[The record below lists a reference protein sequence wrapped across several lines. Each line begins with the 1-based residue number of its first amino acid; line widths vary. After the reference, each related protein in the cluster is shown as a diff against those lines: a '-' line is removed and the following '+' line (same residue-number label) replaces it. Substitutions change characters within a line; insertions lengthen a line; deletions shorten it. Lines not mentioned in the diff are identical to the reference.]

1 MLRSNRP
8 LRRLLAAWGQ
18 SCLGTYAGYVALLL
32 LTYDHLKHSS
42 WAISAVLLADFLPAI
57 LLGSWFGA
65 LADRY
70 PRHVLVVV
78 ANLVQA
84 AAWGGLVVAR
94 SGAPIL
100 ILALV
105 AGAGNALLR
114 PALRSALPVVA
125 GDDSQIAAALYDALR
140 WVGITIGPALAAG
153 LIAVFG
159 VAVPLAV
166 NAASFLIAA
175 IVLARVPVAPT
186 ERPPPA
192 ADAPK
197 PRSSVLA
204 GLSEAFAIP
213 GIAVVVACSAGSII
227 AGGLLNVCEPILARG
242 VLHGSGSDYAL
253 LVASYG
259 VGMVTATALVARI
272 GPVGSGS
279 LIRRYLGAQLLT
291 ACGMTGSAVVGSIG
305 LATIAFA
312 GTGYA
317 NALLLV
323 SETQLIQLR
332 VPSAIQGRLFGGKD
346 TIEGACFL
354 VGLIGAGGLVAA
366 AGVRTTLATGAVIC
380 GICGIAALVAL
391 RGGRERAPYAIAGA
405 KGDGQR

>member
-114 PALRSALPVVA
+114 P
-125 GDDSQIAAALYDALR
+125 
-140 WVGITIGPALAAG
+140 
-153 LIAVFG
+153 
-159 VAVPLAV
+159 
-166 NAASFLIAA
+166 
-175 IVLARVPVAPT
+175 
-186 ERPPPA
+186 
-192 ADAPK
+192 
-197 PRSSVLA
+197 
-204 GLSEAFAIP
+204 
-213 GIAVVVACSAGSII
+213 
-227 AGGLLNVCEPILARG
+227 
-242 VLHGSGSDYAL
+242 
-253 LVASYG
+253 
-259 VGMVTATALVARI
+259 
-272 GPVGSGS
+272 
-279 LIRRYLGAQLLT
+279 
-291 ACGMTGSAVVGSIG
+291 
-305 LATIAFA
+305 
-312 GTGYA
+312 
-317 NALLLV
+317 
-323 SETQLIQLR
+323 
-332 VPSAIQGRLFGGKD
+332 
-346 TIEGACFL
+346 
-354 VGLIGAGGLVAA
+354 
-366 AGVRTTLATGAVIC
+366 
-380 GICGIAALVAL
+380 
-391 RGGRERAPYAIAGA
+391 
-405 KGDGQR
+405 